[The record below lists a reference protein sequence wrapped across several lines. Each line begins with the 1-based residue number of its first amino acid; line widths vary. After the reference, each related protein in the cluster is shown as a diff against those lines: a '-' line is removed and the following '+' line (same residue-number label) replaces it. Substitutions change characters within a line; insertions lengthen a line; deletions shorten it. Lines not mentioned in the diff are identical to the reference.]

1 MTDTVWQGPGAPNA
15 ESRVGDP
22 FPNAT
27 NRVWGPP
34 QTTAPALWSAQST
47 PKLGFVGMGWIGRN
61 RLQAL
66 AQSAAVEIAA
76 VTDPDEACVRACRE
90 TAPAAQVFDS
100 FEELLAQ
107 DLDAIVIATPSALH
121 MPQCIAALN
130 RGFAVFCQKPL
141 GRNAAEVREVVKAA
155 RRADRLLGVDL
166 PYRWTRA
173 AALARSAV
181 RADRIGRVFHSELV
195 FHNAYSPGRPWFYD
209 RRLAGGG
216 CVIDLGV
223 HLVDLALWTL
233 DFPRVV
239 ETHSQLYNKG
249 VLLKR
254 NSAVVEDFAM
264 AQLLTEDHAGI
275 TLQCS
280 WNLHAGCDAVIAVRF
295 YGPRGAVVIE
305 NVNGSFY
312 DFRASLCK
320 GTKSVAL
327 AEPPDSW
334 FGRAAVEWAHK
345 LRRSRRFDREAEEHI
360 AVAEVLDGIY
370 GRPHR
375 PGGMDYV
382 GAPIED
388 HHRSRDDSP
397 MFQRAREA

>member
-1 MTDTVWQGPGAPNA
+1 MADTVWQQTA
-15 ESRVGDP
+15 EPIVR
-22 FPNAT
+22 
-27 NRVWGPP
+27 
-34 QTTAPALWSAQST
+34 SAQST
-47 PKLGFVGMGWIGRN
+47 PRLGFVGVGWIGRN

-66 AQSAAVEIAA
+66 AQSAAVEIVA
-76 VTDPDEACVRACRE
+76 VTDPDETCIRACHE
-90 TAPAAQVFDS
+90 LAPTAQVFDS
-100 FEELLAQ
+100 FEEMLAQ

-121 MPQCIAALN
+121 ASQCLAAFS

-141 GRNAAEVREVVKAA
+141 GRNAAEVRGVVEAA

-166 PYRWTRA
+166 SYRWTRA
-173 AALARSAV
+173 VALARNAV
-181 RADRIGRVFHSELV
+181 RANRIGRVFHSELI
-195 FHNAYSPGRPWFYD
+195 FHNAYGPGKPWFYD

-233 DFPRVV
+233 DFPRVA
-239 ETHSQLYNKG
+239 ETHSRLYNKG

-254 NSAVVEDFAM
+254 NSAVVEDFAV

-280 WNLHAGCDAVIAVRF
+280 WNLHAGCDAVIAARF
-295 YGPRGAVVIE
+295 YGERGAVVIE

-320 GTKSVAL
+320 GTKFTTL
-327 AEPPDSW
+327 AEPPDPW

-345 LRRSRRFDREAEEHI
+345 LRRSRGFDAEAEEHI

-370 GRPHR
+370 GRPDR
-375 PGGMDYV
+375 PRGMDYV
-382 GAPIED
+382 GASIED
-388 HHRSRDDSP
+388 HDRS
-397 MFQRAREA
+397 